1 MEATHH
7 ICPYS
12 KATTGNID
20 VRLLTAA
27 QAGQPGSA

>member
-1 MEATHH
+1 MAVTHR

-20 VRLLTAA
+20 VRLLTAERA
-27 QAGQPGSA
+27 QPDTV